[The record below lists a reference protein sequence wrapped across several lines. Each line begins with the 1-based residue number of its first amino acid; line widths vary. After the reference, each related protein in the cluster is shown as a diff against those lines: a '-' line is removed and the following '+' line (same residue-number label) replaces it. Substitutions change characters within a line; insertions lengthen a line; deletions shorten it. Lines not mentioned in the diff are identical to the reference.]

1 MRAWWSWFNREKIIL
16 LVAFIA
22 LVQGALF
29 PWYRLPPKALETF
42 ETDLFW
48 ANLTRFVPAFLAV
61 IGLILVFLFRS
72 SRTLRLLFWSAF
84 FGVLL
89 YPYLLVTWSPTV
101 AFIAKAYSEQA
112 ERVTMHVESNFNQIQ
127 SQWKQNITLSQSR
140 PLKSIFDLSI
150 KDSRFFQPS
159 SWEQLLKAGFGY
171 SNSFFNFIGRGWS
184 FTAIGI
190 TLVLLGLYIGL
201 EEKHLD
207 IFYKDIARFF
217 PWASLL
223 LVLILISFLTINIVD
238 HQIDTMFAKGEYNQ
252 VVVLS
257 KILRFWYPPLQGDE
271 AFLARLAKAGLYSDH
286 PEPALISFVKGL
298 ERYSLDDYEKAVQ
311 YFQQALDIQP
321 KLFLARGYLATTIL
335 NQGVD
340 YLKGP
345 FVPNRPLSARFPYKY
360 DYLDSPRSREG
371 PNNSKP
377 TLTAERCEQVL
388 EVFPAHI
395 EALYDL
401 MLVRVVNAEF
411 DKSAMIAQQIIETQQ
426 YFQQPMLALLG
437 QAYLHLS
444 WNSYQEKDL
453 RQAWQQYRQSIDPS
467 TWKQSVEA
475 EP

>member
-1 MRAWWSWFNREKIIL
+1 MRVWWSWFNRERIIL
-16 LVAFIA
+16 LLASLT

-42 ETDLFW
+42 GTNLFW
-48 ANLTRFVPAFLAV
+48 ANLARFIPALLA
-61 IGLILVFLFRS
+61 IAGLALVLLFRS
-72 SRTLRLLFWSAF
+72 NRTLRLLFWSAF
-84 FGVLL
+84 IGVLL
-89 YPYLLVTWSPTV
+89 YPYLLVTWSPSVT
-101 AFIAKAYSEQA
+101 FIAKAYSEQG

-127 SQWKQNITLSQSR
+127 SQWKQNINLAQSR

-150 KDSRFFQPS
+150 KDSRFFQPA
-159 SWEQLLKAGFGY
+159 SWEQVLKAGFGY

-184 FTAIGI
+184 FTAIGVA
-190 TLVLLGLYIGL
+190 LALLGLYIGL
-201 EEKHLD
+201 EEIHLD
-207 IFYKDIARFF
+207 TLIKDIAKLF

-223 LVLILISFLTINIVD
+223 VVLILTSFLTVNIVNY
-238 HQIDTMFAKGEYNQ
+238 QIDTLFVKGEYNK
-252 VVVLS
+252 VIKLS
-257 KILRFWYPPLQGDE
+257 KILKFWYPPLQGDE

-377 TLTAERCEQVL
+377 TLTAERCEQAL
-388 EVFPAHI
+388 KVFPDHL

-401 MLVRVVNAEF
+401 MIVRVINAEF
-411 DKSAMIAQQIIETQQ
+411 DKSASLAQQIIEMQQ
-426 YFQQPMLALLG
+426 YFQQPMLALSG

-444 WNSYQEKDL
+444 WKSYQEKDL
-453 RQAWQQYRQSIDPS
+453 LQAWQRYRQSIDPS
-467 TWKQSVEA
+467 TWKESVEA